1 LDDLVEDVEEVE
13 VEEVDEEEE
22 FSLSFIVERS
32 TTLVGV
38 RSTTTDVMDTLT
50 VINIAV
56 ALSKL
61 ICY

>member
-1 LDDLVEDVEEVE
+1 MEDVEEVE
-13 VEEVDEEEE
+13 VEEVEEEEE

>member
-1 LDDLVEDVEEVE
+1 MEDVEEVE
-13 VEEVDEEEE
+13 VEEVEEEDE

-61 ICY
+61 ICN

>member
-1 LDDLVEDVEEVE
+1 MEDVEEVE

>member
-1 LDDLVEDVEEVE
+1 MEDVEEVE

-61 ICY
+61 ICN

>member
-1 LDDLVEDVEEVE
+1 MEDVEEVE

-38 RSTTTDVMDTLT
+38 RSTTTDVMDTVT

-56 ALSKL
+56 ALSIL